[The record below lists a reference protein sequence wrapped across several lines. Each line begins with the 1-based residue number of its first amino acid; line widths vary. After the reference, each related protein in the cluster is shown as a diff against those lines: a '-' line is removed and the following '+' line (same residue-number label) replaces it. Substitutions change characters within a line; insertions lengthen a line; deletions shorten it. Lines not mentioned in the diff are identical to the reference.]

1 MFIAECHAAGVN
13 FDLKFTDEKQ
23 ALMAM
28 KAMALSKTRPLTV
41 DVIDMD
47 GNTIAKVNLDKSD
60 K

>member
-28 KAMALSKTRPLTV
+28 KAMALSTTRPLV
-41 DVIDMD
+41 VEVLDKE
-47 GNTIAKVNLDKSD
+47 GKTIAKVNL
-60 K
+60 